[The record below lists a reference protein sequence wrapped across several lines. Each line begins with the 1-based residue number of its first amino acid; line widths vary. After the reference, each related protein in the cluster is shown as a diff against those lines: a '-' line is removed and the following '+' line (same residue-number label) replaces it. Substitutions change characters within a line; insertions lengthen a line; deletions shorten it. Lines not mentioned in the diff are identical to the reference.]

1 MRAFLIQTCSTML
14 KSVGFYR
21 QSQDIDVLL
30 DSLLNNISGDLH
42 LMSNSIDTSKRRF
55 LSAAASVVGGAGV
68 VAVAIPFVSS
78 IAPSAK
84 AEAAGAPVQID
95 ISQLEPGQLLTVEWR
110 GKPVWVFRRS
120 AEVLKDLASLTS
132 ELRDPQSQQEQ
143 QPEYA
148 QNETRSIRE
157 DLMVMVGI
165 CTHLGCSPTY
175 RPEIAPNDLGA
186 DWKGGFFCPCHGS
199 RFDLAG
205 RVYQGVPAPTNLE
218 VPPYHFQGDNTVIVG
233 EDAQGAA

>member
-1 MRAFLIQTCSTML
+1 
-14 KSVGFYR
+14 
-21 QSQDIDVLL
+21 
-30 DSLLNNISGDLH
+30 
-42 LMSNSIDTSKRRF
+42 MSDTIDTGKRRF
-55 LSAAASVVGGAGV
+55 LTAAASVVGGAGA

-110 GKPVWVFRRS
+110 GKPVWIFRRTP
-120 AEVLKDLASLTS
+120 EVLETLTTLDDD
-132 ELRDPQSQQEQ
+132 LRDPQSEKDQ
-143 QPEYA
+143 QPEYC
-148 QNETRSIRE
+148 QNETRSIRDE
-157 DLMVMVGI
+157 LMVMVGI

-175 RPEIAPNDLGA
+175 RPEIAPDDLGA

-205 RVYQGVPAPTNLE
+205 RVFQGVPAPTNLV
-218 VPPYHFQGDNTVIVG
+218 VPPYHFQGDNVVIIG
-233 EDAQGAA
+233 DHAQGAA